1 MLWFAA
7 ICRLN
12 LSRTIPNEG
21 PLGDDT
27 PDSTTAPGFD
37 GLSEGK
43 RLGVIV
49 NPGTGKTLTAEAVA
63 DKVRRS
69 LYVLSAGE
77 LWQKV
82 EDV

>member
-1 MLWFAA
+1 MPDEA
-7 ICRLN
+7 
-12 LSRTIPNEG
+12 

-27 PDSTTAPGFD
+27 PDTTTTPGFD
-37 GLSEGK
+37 DLIEGK